1 MVSTPYQTNDPLD
14 TTVAPNPTIG
24 FGPADYVG
32 FYGAFGA
39 PQTSGPN
46 QAQFPINGAVG
57 NGTAYSLTEGT
68 VTTVTANTT
77 GERPLTLTGALA
89 TDMLIPHNKLTG
101 QAGLAVLSGRVSAAN
116 TIQMGYGNN
125 TGSAIVPASEVCQ
138 FVTVS
143 AALQLTATLTP
154 AAVAAATTAEQIFT
168 VPGVFPGQ
176 VVFVNK
182 PTTQVGLGIHNA
194 RVVGNNQVAISFVNF
209 TAAPIT
215 PTAGEVYQFFAT
227 NGLGVVGPVLE
238 IGVPA
243 VATAVSTITTQEN
256 TLTATQ
262 VLADDI
268 IVGSSKPTLN
278 AGVGVCSSRVSS
290 AGNIAVT
297 YVNPTAG
304 SVTPT
309 AEMMQ
314 FEIIRHNQ
322 LPAATVQTA
331 SIAPISVAA
340 NTSAEQ
346 TFTVPNLIAGTFV
359 GINKPTLTPG
369 IVIAGVRVS
378 ATNTLAINF
387 MNINAAAIVPPTE
400 VYSIVYS
407 PNLAL
412 TAGTWI
418 KQFGSQLVVG
428 MANLVTAIRTAL
440 VATGFIAGA

>member
-1 MVSTPYQTNDPLD
+1 
-14 TTVAPNPTIG
+14 
-24 FGPADYVG
+24 
-32 FYGAFGA
+32 
-39 PQTSGPN
+39 
-46 QAQFPINGAVG
+46 
-57 NGTAYSLTEGT
+57 
-68 VTTVTANTT
+68 
-77 GERPLTLTGALA
+77 
-89 TDMLIPHNKLTG
+89 
-101 QAGLAVLSGRVSAAN
+101 
-116 TIQMGYGNN
+116 
-125 TGSAIVPASEVCQ
+125 
-138 FVTVS
+138 
-143 AALQLTATLTP
+143 
-154 AAVAAATTAEQIFT
+154 
-168 VPGVFPGQ
+168 
-176 VVFVNK
+176 
-182 PTTQVGLGIHNA
+182 
-194 RVVGNNQVAISFVNF
+194 
-209 TAAPIT
+209 
-215 PTAGEVYQFFAT
+215 
-227 NGLGVVGPVLE
+227 
-238 IGVPA
+238 
-243 VATAVSTITTQEN
+243 
-256 TLTATQ
+256 
-262 VLADDI
+262 
-268 IVGSSKPTLN
+268 
-278 AGVGVCSSRVSS
+278 
-290 AGNIAVT
+290 VT

-387 MNINAAAIVPPTE
+387 MNITAAAIVPPTE